1 MTQDNNRFS
10 VFLLEKDVLEYV
22 NAKNRY
28 NEYDE
33 KYHSCSIELKDE
45 YKQKKSY
52 WYKKYIS
59 KMKYLEENYRK
70 TNIYTQYHSQLEHGY
85 VPPQINNYTAPP
97 LAHAEVVEALPVFP
111 DVPTHQVVP
120 SAPLE
125 EEVRETPVD
134 YVRRRRNRDQYWVP
148 S

>member
-1 MTQDNNRFS
+1 MTQNNNRFS
-10 VFLLEKDVLEYV
+10 VFLLEKDVLEYH
-22 NAKNRY
+22 NAKNKY

-33 KYHSCSIELKDE
+33 QYHSCPIELKDE

-70 TNIYTQYHSQLEHGY
+70 TNIYTPYHSQLEDGY
-85 VPPQINNYTAPP
+85 VPNQANSYTSPP
-97 LAHAEVVEALPVFP
+97 LAHAEVVEAMPVLPSA
-111 DVPTHQVVP
+111 PTHNVLP

-125 EEVRETPVD
+125 EESEIPESYATQWRQW
-134 YVRRRRNRDQYWVP
+134 N
-148 S
+148 SS

>member
-10 VFLLEKDVLEYV
+10 VFLLEKDVLEYH
-22 NAKNRY
+22 NAKNKY

-33 KYHSCSIELKDE
+33 QYHSCTIESKDE

-70 TNIYTQYHSQLEHGY
+70 TNVYTQYHSQLEHGY
-85 VPPQINNYTAPP
+85 VPNQAHNYTSQP
-97 LAHAEVVEALPVFP
+97 LAHAEVVEAMPVLPIA
-111 DVPTHQVVP
+111 PTHNVLP

-125 EEVRETPVD
+125 EEERVTPVD
-134 YVRRRRNRDQYWVP
+134 YIRRRRHHNEYWNP

>member
-1 MTQDNNRFS
+1 MTQNNNRFS
-10 VFLLEKDVLEYV
+10 VFLLEKDVLEYH
-22 NAKNRY
+22 NAKNKY

-33 KYHSCSIELKDE
+33 QYHSCPMELKDE

-70 TNIYTQYHSQLEHGY
+70 TNIYTPYHSQLEQGY
-85 VPPQINNYTAPP
+85 VSNQQDNYTVPP
-97 LAHAEVVEALPVFP
+97 LAHAEVVDAMPVLPS
-111 DVPTHQVVP
+111 VPTHNVLP

-125 EEVRETPVD
+125 EESEISESYATQWRQL
-134 YVRRRRNRDQYWVP
+134 N
-148 S
+148 SS